1 MSARPALTWAVCHQM
16 EGSSSQGH
24 SGQTHGQAQ
33 ELGLHALVL
42 REVGPGTCRAW
53 AGVRRPS
60 RGTHAASK
68 APPSRPLYGQKLA
81 GALTSVH

>member
-60 RGTHAASK
+60 RG
-68 APPSRPLYGQKLA
+68 APPSRPLYGQELA
-81 GALTSVH
+81 GTLTSVP